1 MLAADCLEAAREL
14 LDTVPGDCRVA
25 VLNMANAYRPGGGW
39 LHGAGAQE
47 ENLHRRSNL
56 SDHLSNYR
64 EAVLGHKLQYP
75 LGEWGC
81 VFSPDVCVFRG
92 HESAG
97 YPFLS
102 APFFVSVLTA
112 AAYERPRLEGG
123 QLGDEFA
130 AGTAKKITHFP
141 RAAKLNGADCL
152 VLSAFGCGAFGNPP
166 GHVAEIFRSIL
177 FADEFAGQFRL
188 VRLAIIEDLN
198 SPDGGNVAPFR
209 RVFGD
214 VGAA

>member
-1 MLAADCLEAAREL
+1 MAPERRRKICIGAAI
-14 LDTVPGDCRVA
+14 CRTTSATIV
-25 VLNMANAYRPGGGW
+25 R
-39 LHGAGAQE
+39 Q
-47 ENLHRRSNL
+47 S
-56 SDHLSNYR
+56 
-64 EAVLGHKLQYP
+64 LGTSSSIHS
-75 LGEWGC
+75 EWGC

-92 HESAG
+92 PESAG
-97 YPFLS
+97 YPFLP

-130 AGTAKKITHFP
+130 AGTAKKITHFL

-188 VRLAIIEDLN
+188 VRFAIIEDQN
-198 SPDGGNVAPFR
+198 GPDGGNVAPFR